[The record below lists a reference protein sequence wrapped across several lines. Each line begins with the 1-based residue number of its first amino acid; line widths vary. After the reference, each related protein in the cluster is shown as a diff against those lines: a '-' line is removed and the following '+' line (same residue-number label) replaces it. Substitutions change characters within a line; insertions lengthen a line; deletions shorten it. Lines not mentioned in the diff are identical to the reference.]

1 MISTPYFRRT
11 VAKIIFAFPVFVLT
25 ATPKW
30 ASAAQ
35 DVAKHEPSAVIDQPL
50 AIDNRELGLA
60 RLAQIAGFDDDAAY
74 VRSIAS
80 RVDELAAQAERV
92 DDRMKRADLLAAA
105 VNLILAHQVEPY
117 CSRRLLQLQSDDD
130 VVDKAESQSAF
141 DRADELIARAKTARQ
156 EWSAQQTLK
165 DRDPATS
172 KRNGLSPGPALRS
185 GPAEV
190 GQRLETLQAFASGL
204 RAYLL
209 PGSNESRR
217 AASGLAPLIEDRNR
231 AVSAA
236 ATLWQ
241 ACLRSSDSEPDRAL
255 SVLAPPLANPAPGSM
270 PYAFFARLLRCRLIA
285 ERGGEGKDDHGPSP
299 TAALALLMQI
309 EERCDEWLADAV
321 QRDNAMRAAQLVRLQ
336 ILADWSERLALKG
349 RVAERKWCMDR
360 IKELWHQFETG
371 PTPAGEGNDTVLR
384 LSPAIPIIARSE

>member
-1 MISTPYFRRT
+1 MP
-11 VAKIIFAFPVFVLT
+11 
-25 ATPKW
+25 
-30 ASAAQ
+30 
-35 DVAKHEPSAVIDQPL
+35 
-50 AIDNRELGLA
+50 
-60 RLAQIAGFDDDAAY
+60 GFDDDAAY

-80 RVDELAAQAERV
+80 RVDELAAQAGRV
-92 DDRMKRADLLAAA
+92 DDRLRRADLLATA

-141 DRADELIARAKTARQ
+141 DRADELIARAKTALQ
-156 EWSAQQTLK
+156 EWSARRPLQ
-165 DRDPATS
+165 DRDPASS
-172 KRNGLSPGPALRS
+172 KRGGLSPGPSLRS
-185 GPAEV
+185 GPASEA

-209 PGSNESRR
+209 PGSNEPRR

-241 ACLRSSDSEPDRAL
+241 ASLRSNDSDPDRAL
-255 SVLAPPLANPAPGSM
+255 SVLAPPLADPAPGSM

-285 ERGGEGKDDHGPSP
+285 ERDTVKLVRDSNLAPAGGDGKDDHVPSP
-299 TAALALLMQI
+299 AAALALLMQI
-309 EERCDEWLADAV
+309 EERCDEWLADAA
-321 QRDNAMRAAQLVRLQ
+321 QRDNALRTTQLVRIQ

-360 IKELWHQFETG
+360 IKELLDERG
-371 PTPAGEGNDTVLR
+371 GEGNDTVLR

>member
-1 MISTPYFRRT
+1 MIPIPYFSRT
-11 VAKIIFAFPVFVLT
+11 TAKIIFAFPVLALT

-30 ASAAQ
+30 ASAVQ
-35 DVAKHEPSAVIDQPL
+35 DVAKHEPSAVTNQPST
-50 AIDNRELGLA
+50 IDNRDSGLA
-60 RLAQIAGFDDDAAY
+60 RLAPMPGFDDDAAY

-80 RVDELAAQAERV
+80 QVDELAAQARRV
-92 DDRMKRADLLAAA
+92 DDLAKRVDLLAGA

-130 VVDKAESQSAF
+130 VGDKAESQSAF
-141 DRADELIARAKTARQ
+141 DRADELIARAKTALQ

-209 PGSNESRR
+209 PGSNEPRR
-217 AASGLAPLIEDRNR
+217 AASGLAPLIEDRNH

-241 ACLRSSDSEPDRAL
+241 ACLRSSDSYPDRAL
-255 SVLAPPLANPAPGSM
+255 SVLAPPLADPAPGSM

-285 ERGGEGKDDHGPSP
+285 ERGGDGKDDHDPSP
-299 TAALALLMQI
+299 AAALALLMQI
-309 EERCDEWLADAV
+309 EERCDEWLADAA
-321 QRDNAMRAAQLVRLQ
+321 QRDNAMRTAQLVRLQ
-336 ILADWSERLALKG
+336 ILADWSDHLALKG
-349 RVAERKWCMDR
+349 RVAERKWCIDR
-360 IKELWHQFETG
+360 IEELLNEHG
-371 PTPAGEGNDTVLR
+371 GEGKYTVLR

>member
-1 MISTPYFRRT
+1 MIILSL
-11 VAKIIFAFPVFVLT
+11 PVFALT

-30 ASAAQ
+30 ASAVQ
-35 DVAKHEPSAVIDQPL
+35 DVAKHEPSPISLQPS
-50 AIDNRELGLA
+50 AIDERESGLA
-60 RLAQIAGFDDDAAY
+60 RLAPMPGFDDDAAY

-141 DRADELIARAKTARQ
+141 DRADELIARAKTALH
-156 EWSAQQTLK
+156 EWSARRTLQ
-165 DRDPATS
+165 DRDPASS
-172 KRNGLSPGPALRS
+172 KRGGLSPGPALRS
-185 GPAEV
+185 GPASEI
-190 GQRLETLQAFASGL
+190 GQRLDTLQAFASGL

-209 PGSNESRR
+209 PGSNDPRR

-241 ACLRSSDSEPDRAL
+241 ACLRSNDSDRARAL
-255 SVLAPPLANPAPGSM
+255 SVLAPPLADPAPGSM

-285 ERGGEGKDDHGPSP
+285 ERGRDGKDDHDPSP
-299 TAALALLMQI
+299 VAALALLMQI
-309 EERCDEWLADAV
+309 EERCDEWLAGVEPDSNPSPM
-321 QRDNAMRAAQLVRLQ
+321 DAMRTAQLVRIQ
-336 ILADWSERLALKG
+336 ILADWSARLALKG

-360 IKELWHQFETG
+360 IKELWDRFETG
-371 PTPAGEGNDTVLR
+371 ATRAGEGNDTVLR